1 MIRNFDLEGIG
12 HTVQEALRQR
22 FGPEPSRTLV
32 GVLFAVLLLV
42 FYVLYAA
49 THFDR

>member
-1 MIRNFDLEGIG
+1 MIRTPHLPAL
-12 HTVQEALRQR
+12 TQLREALRSR

-49 THFDR
+49 THFDK